1 MRSGLD
7 LFSWEMYFWH
17 WNSESKIVCIGE
29 TMIQSLPV
37 QSSYRV
43 I

>member
-1 MRSGLD
+1 MRTGAD
-7 LFSWEMYFWH
+7 LISWEMCFWH
-17 WNSESKIVCIGE
+17 WNSEGEIVCIGE